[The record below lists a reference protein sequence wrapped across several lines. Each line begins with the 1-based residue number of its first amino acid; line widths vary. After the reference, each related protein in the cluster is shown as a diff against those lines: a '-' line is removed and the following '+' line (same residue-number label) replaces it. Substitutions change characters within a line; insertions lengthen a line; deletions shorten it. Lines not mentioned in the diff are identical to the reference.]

1 VQRIALGVDRADTT
15 VVVWG
20 TGKDPLETTTLT
32 ASRSAAGAWTPAR
45 VFDPLAPST
54 GAPPPGLATDT
65 LGNIVATWSSPRA
78 YPAAGTSIFQAYR
91 PSGGTWGARTFVAD
105 GDHGGWTV
113 TQPLFTGPTIVAWTT
128 GARNVKL
135 IAADA
140 IPVGR
145 PVIRPTVRYTR
156 TTAAKAIKRGGITL
170 TCRLP
175 VAGYCAAELV
185 PSPQTARL
193 IGGARRGCVHPWATE
208 KARAQRPTR
217 VTLQILTDYPP
228 CAGVLRRLRKAGPNL
243 SFRATVTA
251 DAPGRTSSAI
261 TKRLLVLR

>member
-1 VQRIALGVDRADTT
+1 M
-15 VVVWG
+15 
-20 TGKDPLETTTLT
+20 
-32 ASRSAAGAWTPAR
+32 
-45 VFDPLAPST
+45 
-54 GAPPPGLATDT
+54 
-65 LGNIVATWSSPRA
+65 ATWSPPRA
-78 YPAAGTSIFQAYR
+78 YPAAGRSIFQAYR
-91 PSGGTWGARTFVAD
+91 PSGGTWGARSFVAD
-105 GDHGGWTV
+105 GDDGGWTV
-113 TQPLFTGPTIVAWTT
+113 AQPLFTGPTIVAWTT

-135 IAADA
+135 IAADT

-156 TTAAKAIKRGGITL
+156 TTVVRAIKRGGITL

-208 KARAQRPTR
+208 KVRAQRPTR
-217 VTLQILTDYPP
+217 VILQVLTDYPP
-228 CAGVLRRLRKAGPNL
+228 CAGVLRRLGEAGPDL
-243 SFRATVTA
+243 SFRVTVTA

-261 TKRLLVLR
+261 TKRLLLQR